1 MSVSIILVNQYHVK
15 LHSVAQRSSV
25 QVDVSVDDRIS
36 IYKIVLESFQ
46 AGIQ

>member
-1 MSVSIILVNQYHVK
+1 MILVNQYHVK

-25 QVDVSVDDRIS
+25 QVDVYVDDRIS

-46 AGIQ
+46 VGIQ

>member
-1 MSVSIILVNQYHVK
+1 MILANQYHVK
-15 LHSVAQRSSV
+15 LHSVARRSSV

-46 AGIQ
+46 VGIQ